1 MRNWAVL
8 MLVFGFLTGSA
19 SGANTTETAHAFDFV
34 SIEGDPLPMSSFAG
48 KVVLVVNTAS
58 HCGFTDQ
65 YSALQAIWRQYR
77 DRGLVVLG
85 VPSNDFGSQEFGS
98 ETEIRTFCEVN
109 YGIDFPMTSK
119 VQVKGD
125 GAHPFYR
132 WAATQFGPQAKP
144 RWNFH
149 KYLITPEGR
158 LSDWFSTVTGP
169 TSARVI
175 KAVEQVLP
183 R

>member
-1 MRNWAVL
+1 M
-8 MLVFGFLTGSA
+8 
-19 SGANTTETAHAFDFV
+19 
-34 SIEGDPLPMSSFAG
+34 
-48 KVVLVVNTAS
+48 
-58 HCGFTDQ
+58 
-65 YSALQAIWRQYR
+65 
-77 DRGLVVLG
+77 LG
-85 VPSNDFGSQEFGS
+85 VPSNDFGSQELGS

-119 VQVKGD
+119 VQVNGK

-169 TSARVI
+169 TSTRVI